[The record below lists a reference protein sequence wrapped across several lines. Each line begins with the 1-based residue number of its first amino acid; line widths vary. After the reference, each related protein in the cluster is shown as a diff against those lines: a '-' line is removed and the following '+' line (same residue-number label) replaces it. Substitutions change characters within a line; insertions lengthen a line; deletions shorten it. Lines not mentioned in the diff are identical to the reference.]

1 LLGPGR
7 DGATRTEDERGLAR
21 WLEAEAEGD
30 KGLGVRLQNGG
41 RGVPR
46 GVRRAWGGG
55 AGGPQGADTTEA
67 VADRTPAAQSRGAER
82 GRGIRARGLRSAIVG
97 RPREKGD
104 KSGPKGI
111 VWFLN

>member
-55 AGGPQGADTTEA
+55 LAAVKAWTRQRQWPIGRLPHKAGEQRDEGG
-67 VADRTPAAQSRGAER
+67 SGH
-82 GRGIRARGLRSAIVG
+82 VG
-97 RPREKGD
+97 CGQR
-104 KSGPKGI
+104 
-111 VWFLN
+111 

>member
-46 GVRRAWGGG
+46 GVRRAWGG
-55 AGGPQGADTTEA
+55 AGGRQGVDTTEA

-82 GRGIRARGLRSAIVG
+82 
-97 RPREKGD
+97 
-104 KSGPKGI
+104 
-111 VWFLN
+111 